1 MDSYLVS
8 IVKDDNVERQV
19 RKAIELIGGMNQYVK
34 PGCRVLMKPNMT
46 GPAPYTKGVTTNP
59 AVLDAL
65 MKLAWEAGAA
75 RVDVGDG
82 TGSIHI
88 GSIEVMER
96 CGIGEVARK
105 NRGEMVDLNLGE
117 TVDVPVINGFIL
129 ESVKV
134 NKKYFDYDVV
144 VNIPVLKT
152 HFITEVSLGIKNMKG
167 CIPPV
172 EKRRF
177 HDIGVNKAVAD
188 LGAVIAAGL
197 TVMDGTV
204 AGEGLGP
211 KEGRPVNFKTVLAG
225 GNTLAVDMV
234 SAEIMGFEPMEIEH
248 IHLAAK
254 HHIGPS
260 EPSQIQ
266 IQGESI
272 ANIKR
277 KFQRAVPSVPPGEN
291 AQVLNYQACSGC
303 MGCAAITI
311 SRLHD
316 MGFFE
321 KVPDIHMK
329 LIIGTKVPDENFGE
343 NAFLIGNCTKSPA
356 RRNGNVPWI
365 AGCAPSA
372 LDTANEI
379 LSYYG
384 LDEHPDV

>member
-1 MDSYLVS
+1 MNHYLVS
-8 IVKDDNVERQV
+8 IVKEDHVERQV
-19 RKAIELIGGMNQYVK
+19 RKAIELIGGMDKFVK
-34 PGCRVLMKPNMT
+34 PGCKVLMKPNMT

-59 AVLDAL
+59 AVLDVL

-96 CGIGEVARK
+96 CGIGETTRK
-105 NRGEMVDLNLGE
+105 NHGEIVDLNLGE
-117 TVDVPVINGFIL
+117 TVEIPVSNGFVL

-167 CIPPV
+167 CIPPG

-188 LGAVIAAGL
+188 LGAVIAADL

-204 AGEGLGP
+204 ASEGLGP

-225 GNTLAVDMV
+225 DNTLAVDMV
-234 SAEIMGFEPMEIEH
+234 SAEIMGFAPMEIEH
-248 IHLAAK
+248 IRLAAK
-254 HHIGPS
+254 HHIGPGDPS
-260 EPSQIQ
+260 EIE
-266 IQGESI
+266 IAGEPV
-272 ANIKR
+272 ADIKYQ
-277 KFQRAVPSVPPGEN
+277 FQKAIPSVPAGKN
-291 AQVLNYQACSGC
+291 AEVLNYQACSGC

-311 SRLHD
+311 SRLND

-321 KVPDIHMK
+321 KVPDLHMK
-329 LIIGTKVPDENFGE
+329 LIIGTKVPDENFGGDT
-343 NAFLIGNCTKSPA
+343 FLIGNCAKKRKETA
-356 RRNGNVPWI
+356 PWI

-379 LSYYG
+379 LRYYG

>member
-75 RVDVGDG
+75 KVDVGDG

-188 LGAVIAAGL
+188 LGAVIAASL

-204 AGEGLGP
+204 ASEGLGP

-254 HHIGPS
+254 HHIGPG
-260 EPSQIQ
+260 ELSQIQ

-272 ANIKR
+272 ENIKH
-277 KFQRAVPSVPPGEN
+277 KFQRAIPSVPSGEK
-291 AQVLNYQACSGC
+291 AEILNYQACSGC

-311 SRLHD
+311 SRLYD

-321 KVPDIHMK
+321 KAPDLHMK

-343 NAFLIGNCTKSPA
+343 NAFLVGNCTKSSA
-356 RRNGNVPWI
+356 RKNGNVPWI

-379 LSYYG
+379 LGYYG
-384 LDEHPDV
+384 LDEHPNV